1 MKKLLLLLLLILIG
15 CSEEPINGKL
25 LEYSSKGYYHKSTG
39 EIYTG
44 PVYELWDDWTS
55 HGSGWDEVGFEEGYI
70 KNGKRHGT
78 FTSRFVLWDGDTPR
92 KKERDFKNG
101 ELEMVRVYHHNG
113 KLSFEEPYKNRR
125 KHGTQK
131 FYDTETGQL
140 KSGYIYKNG
149 KLESEINY

>member
-1 MKKLLLLLLLILIG
+1 MKKLLPLLLLILIG
-15 CSEEPINGKL
+15 CSEPEPINGKL
-25 LEYSSKGYYHKSTG
+25 LEYSSKWYYHKSTG

-44 PVYELWDDWTS
+44 YVYEFWDNWTS
-55 HGSGWDEVGFEEGYI
+55 DGVDGVEEGYI

-78 FTSRFVLWDGDTPR
+78 FTSHFVLWDGDTPR

-101 ELEMVRVYHHNG
+101 ELEMVRVYHKNG
-113 KLSFEEPYKNRR
+113 KLFFEEPYKNRR
-125 KHGTQK
+125 KHGTKK